1 VADRFF
7 APVPFD
13 APVVELSRDE
23 SQHLSSV
30 LRKSPGDVVEI
41 FNGEGRAAEAVV
53 ETIGK
58 RTATVRILRSLPTTL
73 AVLRHIEL
81 ATAVP
86 KGDRAGWL
94 VEKAT
99 ELGANRWTPLR
110 LTRSVVEPGEGK
122 LAKLRQTIITAC
134 KQCGRNQLMEVGAV
148 QSWTEWL
155 SAATRHGS
163 LFVAHP
169 SGVSPAETRRKL
181 SGQSQSESF
190 AIAIGPEGGF
200 TEIEIAAA
208 AEAGAHIVNLGPHIL
223 RIETAAIA
231 ALAWLQLGAP
241 AL

>member
-1 VADRFF
+1 MADRFF

-13 APVVELSRDE
+13 TPIVELSRDE
-23 SQHLSSV
+23 SQHLASV
-30 LRKSPGDVVEI
+30 LRKTPGDVVEI

-58 RTATVRILRSLPTTL
+58 RSTTVRILRSLPASL
-73 AVLRHIEL
+73 AASRRIEL

-86 KGDRAGWL
+86 KGDRTSWL
-94 VEKAT
+94 IEKAT

-122 LAKLRQTIITAC
+122 LGKLRQAVITAC
-134 KQCGRNQLMEVGAV
+134 KQCGRNQLMEIGGA

-155 SAATRHGS
+155 SAATRRGV

-169 SGVSPAETRRKL
+169 SGVSTVETSQKL
-181 SGQSQSESF
+181 ATQNRSESY
-190 AIAIGPEGGF
+190 ALAIGPEGGF

-231 ALAWLQLGAP
+231 ALAWLQLQTAT
-241 AL
+241 